1 MIVVGVRTSRRLR
14 DVSAGAT
21 HYVRGF
27 TAATAATVNHAIAT
41 LWNPSGSR
49 RIKVVEV
56 AIFKAGAGTAND
68 SLYLNRI
75 TARGTA
81 GSTVTPDADNSSEA
95 DSTSP
100 AGMLLDLA
108 AFTVQPTLASP
119 GMYGWVAAAVAG
131 AGIGIPVPRGIW
143 IPPGAGLAI
152 LQRAATI
159 WPTSEV
165 SFVVED

>member
-1 MIVVGVRTSRRLR
+1 MQ
-14 DVSAGAT
+14 T

-27 TAATAATVNHAIAT
+27 TVATAATANHAIAQ
-41 LWNPSGSR
+41 LWNPHATR
-49 RIKVVEV
+49 RIRVVEIH
-56 AIFKAGAGTAND
+56 IFKAGAGTAND
-68 SLYLNRI
+68 SCYLERT

-81 GSTVTPDADNSSEA
+81 GSTVTPDADNSSEG

-108 AFTVQPTLASP
+108 AFSGQPTLASP
-119 GMYGWVAAAVAG
+119 GMVGWVSPAVAG
-131 AGIGIPVPRGIW
+131 AGITWSIPRGIT
-143 IPPGAGLAI
+143 ILPGTGLAI

-165 SFVVED
+165 SFQAED